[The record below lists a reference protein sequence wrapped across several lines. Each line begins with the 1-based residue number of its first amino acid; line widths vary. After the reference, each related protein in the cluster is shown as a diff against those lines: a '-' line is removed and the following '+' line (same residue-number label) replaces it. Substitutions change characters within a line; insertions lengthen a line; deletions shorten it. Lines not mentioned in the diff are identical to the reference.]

1 MAECEARHI
10 LFPNITYKE
19 MCYECDS
26 SCRSRVRPDR
36 PVIQFLPESQVGY
49 EGAGL
54 RTVKNYINGQ
64 WVEADAASYLDVA
77 NPSTGEVI
85 ARTLLSSKAEAN
97 RAIEA
102 AAEAFKQ

>member
-1 MAECEARHI
+1 
-10 LFPNITYKE
+10 
-19 MCYECDS
+19 
-26 SCRSRVRPDR
+26 
-36 PVIQFLPESQVGY
+36 
-49 EGAGL
+49 L